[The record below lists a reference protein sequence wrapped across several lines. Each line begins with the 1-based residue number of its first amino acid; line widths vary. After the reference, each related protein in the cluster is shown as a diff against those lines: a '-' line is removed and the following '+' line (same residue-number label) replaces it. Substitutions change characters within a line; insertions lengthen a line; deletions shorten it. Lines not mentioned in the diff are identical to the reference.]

1 MSDRYGLTGKV
12 LLIGEEQG
20 YGASD
25 FRKRQVLVQTDE
37 KYPQDIQFDFVQDNC
52 SKLDCISEGD
62 TVTVC
67 FNIRS
72 NENNGRYYTSLVG
85 WKIDVEEHGT
95 ATPETDDAETEAGTD
110 DPNAEIPF

>member
-85 WKIDVEEHGT
+85 WKIDVEEAGT
-95 ATPETDDAETEAGTD
+95 GEPEQVDDAEPIDES
-110 DPNAEIPF
+110 DPPPF